1 MLIYN
6 VLIVAGCVRE
16 GPPQGIP
23 IGAMQSI
30 LLLLV
35 DVGEQ
40 ADDQTKNAAK
50 TLVSVL
56 NNEGIAAKLG
66 TDTVKE
72 HVVDIMIGL
81 KP

>member
-6 VLIVAGCVRE
+6 ALIVAGCVRE

-30 LLLLV
+30 LV